1 MNKSY
6 TVDSTCNDM
15 RIDRWTRL
23 KIGKI
28 PQGLIE
34 KYLRSGKIKI
44 NKKKIKSSTKVKTN
58 DIVNFFNLD
67 FKETIVQKK
76 IKFKPSKEII
86 KSNEDQIID
95 NNENFV
101 VLNKSSGISVQGGTK
116 SKKNL
121 VDIFAKS
128 EIFQGTK
135 PYSVHRL
142 DKDTSGVF
150 IMAKTRE
157 SAQLLTSLFRLRKV
171 HKTYLAI
178 CHGELNIDAGEWND
192 DLIRYDGDKKIIEK
206 AAEAARAR
214 IAAKKARELVRKKSG
229 LGSTTLPGKLADCS
243 NKDPLQCELFLVE
256 GDSAGGTAKQG
267 RDRRTQ
273 AILPLRGKVINS
285 EKAREDKLLA
295 NNEIQS
301 IITALGC
308 GFGEDEDDPSSFNP
322 EKLRYHKIVI
332 MTDADVDGSHIRTLL
347 LTFFWR
353 KMKSLVQGGFLYMAM
368 PPLYKMKQGKKE
380 RYAYTDEERDQV
392 LQRMESENKAKIDI
406 QRYKGLGEMNAE
418 QRWDTTMNAETRTLM
433 QVTVDHIMEEETN
446 IRFRE
451 LMGTEVEHRRSFI
464 TERAKFATNIDI

>member
-1 MNKSY
+1 MKKSY

-58 DIVNFFNLD
+58 DIVNFFSID
-67 FKETIVQKK
+67 FKETVAQKK
-76 IKFKPSKEII
+76 IKFEPSKEII

-95 NNENFV
+95 NNENFI

-150 IMAKTRE
+150 IMAKTRQ

-178 CHGELNIDAGEWND
+178 CHGELNKDTGEWND
-192 DLIRYDGDKKIIEK
+192 DLIRYDGDRKIIEK
-206 AAEAARAR
+206 AKTIYKVLDKNTEASL
-214 IAAKKARELVRKKSG
+214 IELKPITGRKHQLRKQLYALGQPIFGDIKYTLSNSSRGLNKNLMLHSYQIKFIIDDVKHTYTALLPDYFRKLLKTKRLRFSG
-229 LGSTTLPGKLADCS
+229 LK
-243 NKDPLQCELFLVE
+243 
-256 GDSAGGTAKQG
+256 
-267 RDRRTQ
+267 
-273 AILPLRGKVINS
+273 
-285 EKAREDKLLA
+285 
-295 NNEIQS
+295 
-301 IITALGC
+301 
-308 GFGEDEDDPSSFNP
+308 
-322 EKLRYHKIVI
+322 
-332 MTDADVDGSHIRTLL
+332 
-347 LTFFWR
+347 
-353 KMKSLVQGGFLYMAM
+353 
-368 PPLYKMKQGKKE
+368 
-380 RYAYTDEERDQV
+380 
-392 LQRMESENKAKIDI
+392 
-406 QRYKGLGEMNAE
+406 
-418 QRWDTTMNAETRTLM
+418 
-433 QVTVDHIMEEETN
+433 
-446 IRFRE
+446 
-451 LMGTEVEHRRSFI
+451 
-464 TERAKFATNIDI
+464 

>member
-1 MNKSY
+1 MKKSY

-58 DIVNFFNLD
+58 DIVSFFNLD

-76 IKFKPSKEII
+76 IKFEPSKEII

-178 CHGELNIDAGEWND
+178 CHGELNKDSGEWND

-206 AAEAARAR
+206 AKTIYKVLDKNSEASLV
-214 IAAKKARELVRKKSG
+214 ELKPITGRKHQLRKQLYALGQPIFGDIKYKISNSPRGLNKNLMLHSYQIKFIINDIKHTYTALLPDYFIKLLKTKRLRFSG
-229 LGSTTLPGKLADCS
+229 LK
-243 NKDPLQCELFLVE
+243 
-256 GDSAGGTAKQG
+256 
-267 RDRRTQ
+267 
-273 AILPLRGKVINS
+273 
-285 EKAREDKLLA
+285 
-295 NNEIQS
+295 
-301 IITALGC
+301 
-308 GFGEDEDDPSSFNP
+308 
-322 EKLRYHKIVI
+322 
-332 MTDADVDGSHIRTLL
+332 
-347 LTFFWR
+347 
-353 KMKSLVQGGFLYMAM
+353 
-368 PPLYKMKQGKKE
+368 
-380 RYAYTDEERDQV
+380 
-392 LQRMESENKAKIDI
+392 
-406 QRYKGLGEMNAE
+406 
-418 QRWDTTMNAETRTLM
+418 
-433 QVTVDHIMEEETN
+433 
-446 IRFRE
+446 
-451 LMGTEVEHRRSFI
+451 
-464 TERAKFATNIDI
+464 